1 MARMQRGSGSLRPV
15 VWLALL
21 PLIVAVLTLAFTG
34 LALWELA
41 LLLWHLTIRLIRTI
55 RPGPQTAGEI
65 PSGGAAD
72 ASGEPPDPT
81 LFVPAPREPAE
92 DTSRLRALF
101 PPGTTLLPLPWANLL
116 RAKMA
121 FAAVAPG

>member
-1 MARMQRGSGSLRPV
+1 MQRGSGSLRAV

-41 LLLWHLTIRLIRTI
+41 LLLWHLTIRVIRAI
-55 RPGPQTAGEI
+55 RPGPQTAVES
-65 PSGGAAD
+65 PSAGAAD
-72 ASGEPPDPT
+72 APGQPPDPT
-81 LFVPAPREPAE
+81 LCVPAPREPTE
-92 DTSRLRALF
+92 DNSRLRALF

-121 FAAVAPG
+121 LVALAPG